1 MAHKPVGDG
10 IVLSTSTGSAQTTA
24 QAHKTETL
32 RVVTVGAD
40 AFVAIGVNPTATNT
54 NYYVPSGGTATIS
67 IGPPQSNRVV
77 AISTSGTSTIIDFPE
92 GTGSP
97 FGVGDA
103 VSLTATNQSYW
114 DFSHK
119 TVSSVNNTADQ
130 SGYFNTRIVVDNDY
144 GVGYAHT
151 ALDATNPGY
160 SWAELRGSFKVAA
173 LTSTGTG
180 TIYAQQVQVTGDA

>member
-1 MAHKPVGDG
+1 MAHRPVGSG
-10 IVLSTSTGSAQTTA
+10 VSVALSGATTVSTGIITHFSDTV
-24 QAHKTETL
+24 
-32 RVVTVGAD
+32 RVVPLGGDAHVVVGTD
-40 AFVAIGVNPTATNT
+40 PTASNFD
-54 NYYVPSGGTATIS
+54 YYVPSGGSATLS
-67 IGPPQSNRVV
+67 LGRPKSQKVV
-77 AISTSGTSTIIDFPE
+77 GVTTGATTIIDFPA

-114 DFSHK
+114 DFTHK
-119 TVSSVNNTADQ
+119 TVSSVNNTADNT
-130 SGYFNTRIVVDNDY
+130 GYFNTRIVVDNDY

-173 LTSTGTG
+173 LTSTGSG